1 MNKEEQKQMAEKLL
15 EVPEDKVNRNMKDSI
30 FCDLF
35 GRKEYLLQ
43 LYRALHPEDTES
55 GADDLTI
62 VTQSRVIIREMYND
76 LGFVVGNRLIV
87 LAEAQSS
94 WSENIVVRF
103 LMYLGETYHR
113 YIEKNDLD
121 IYSTKNVAL
130 PKPELYVIY
139 TGNRKRRPE
148 KISLK
153 KRFFHT
159 NDCCVEVEAKVI
171 YESAQGDIL
180 NQFIVFS
187 RLFDEQRQ
195 IYPNNLRKAVQETI
209 HICKNKNI
217 LKQYLEEEEAAAVM
231 YTFADQEKEF
241 NKALRNERRRG
252 EARGEIKGAIRLY
265 HEEMHLQPKAIIE
278 KIITRFNLPREEA
291 EKYVEE
297 TLGLELV

>member
-62 VTQSRVIIREMYND
+62 VTLSRIIVREMYND
-76 LGFVVGNRLIV
+76 LGFMVGNRLIV

-153 KRFFHT
+153 SVFFIQMIA
-159 NDCCVEVEAKVI
+159 VWKW
-171 YESAQGDIL
+171 
-180 NQFIVFS
+180 
-187 RLFDEQRQ
+187 RQR
-195 IYPNNLRKAVQETI
+195 
-209 HICKNKNI
+209 
-217 LKQYLEEEEAAAVM
+217 
-231 YTFADQEKEF
+231 
-241 NKALRNERRRG
+241 
-252 EARGEIKGAIRLY
+252 
-265 HEEMHLQPKAIIE
+265 
-278 KIITRFNLPREEA
+278 
-291 EKYVEE
+291 
-297 TLGLELV
+297 